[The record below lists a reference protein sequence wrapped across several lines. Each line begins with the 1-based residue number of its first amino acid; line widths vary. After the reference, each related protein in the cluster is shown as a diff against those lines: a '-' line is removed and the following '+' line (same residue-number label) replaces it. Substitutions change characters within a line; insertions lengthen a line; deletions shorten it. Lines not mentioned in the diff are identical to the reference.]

1 MDRAARMAKAR
12 AALAESNEK
21 EKLRSEQRK
30 NVLFQNQI
38 KSLRE
43 ENKELKELT
52 EKQEKVAGVNAR
64 AYSNKI
70 IQDLS
75 DHFNGTEADFTNE
88 TYNLA
93 LQIKGIPDIASL
105 NFASTEET
113 DGKPNF
119 FDKSAYAFGEIA
131 LSWT

>member
-1 MDRAARMAKAR
+1 MDRVARMAKAR

-119 FDKSAYAFGEIA
+119 LIKVHM
-131 LSWT
+131 LLVK